1 MLEVKNGWIYNSF
14 YPELKIRYKKKKLYC
29 ISSYNRYEISITHMR
44 KYINNG
50 DIWIKTGIGISEPTL
65 QVIKPIFKF
74 FGFDYC
80 WPDYDNE
87 RKRQSYITRLL
98 NLLQKYEEYEGQETH
113 AVQEVVD
120 AQLEENETVHGA
132 NDIAQDIPD
141 APEREEAEGEEETE
155 ENSDGNLNGNLDEFN
170 IEAEINACFGVGV
183 TEVKKR
189 CDTIAD
195 VEEGNGLAVSRELRK
210 LFEKLAFERAPYG
223 RTDELEYWD
232 GRKLVLSK
240 VNPNKLMC
248 AKSGK
253 EKDMGIYFFLDD
265 SGSMYPYAKMFKGL
279 LEASKHVVNTYVG
292 SEAHPEKAVDGSYC
306 TDYVHSFF
314 EQLKKWI
321 DTVKPAPGSVL
332 IFWGDTCDMNI
343 RGDERKVRRLL
354 RPYRVYWLGTYK
366 EYNYRGWE
374 QRYLPAAGFKVV
386 SPVTNLKELRRA
398 IKKIR

>member
-1 MLEVKNGWIYNSF
+1 MLEIKNGWIYNSS
-14 YPELKIRYKKKKLYC
+14 YPELKIRYKNKKIYC
-29 ISSYNRYEISITHMR
+29 ITSYGGYEISITHMR

-50 DIWIKTGIGISEPTL
+50 QTWIMTEICRQPTL

-80 WPDYDNE
+80 WPDYNDK

-98 NLLQKYEEYEGQETH
+98 NLLQKYEDQETH
-113 AVQEVVD
+113 QEVVD
-120 AQLEENETVHGA
+120 AQLEEDETVHGA
-132 NDIAQDIPD
+132 NDIDQDIPN
-141 APEREEAEGEEETE
+141 APERKEAEGEEENEQCEKTKG
-155 ENSDGNLNGNLDEFN
+155 NSDGNLNGNLDEFN

-189 CDTIAD
+189 RDTIAD

-223 RTDELEYWD
+223 RTNELEYWD

-240 VNPNKLMC
+240 VNPNKLMR

-306 TDYVHSFF
+306 TDYVYSFF

-321 DTVKPAPGSVL
+321 DTVRPAPGSVL

-343 RGDERKVRRLL
+343 RGDERKTRRLL

-366 EYNYRGWE
+366 EYNYHGWE